1 VGQGFDELFL
11 GHAVFDGTA
20 EVQLELGGVA
30 AGGEHHDGDEAAVA
44 GGELG
49 AVPDVAR
56 NKGELVLLVQNAH
69 YAAALERGRAAAEA
83 IPYILGAVLAV
94 VRQIVECNRVRVD
107 NGRNYLREILF
118 GDAEDPHRRRALE
131 IVDEADH
138 TIAKILSRSDQIV
151 RSEAENL
158 AQIVSYIMFMTMAGS
173 ENTALSDDEIV
184 AAIKRHVSV
193 ILPG

>member
-1 VGQGFDELFL
+1 
-11 GHAVFDGTA
+11 
-20 EVQLELGGVA
+20 
-30 AGGEHHDGDEAAVA
+30 
-44 GGELG
+44 
-49 AVPDVAR
+49 
-56 NKGELVLLVQNAH
+56 
-69 YAAALERGRAAAEA
+69 
-83 IPYILGAVLAV
+83 VLAV